1 LLIKYMLNQGLKD
14 LLRIVS
20 RKPNPGPIGTLGPLL
35 DEK

>member
-1 LLIKYMLNQGLKD
+1 MEYMLNEGSKD

-20 RKPNPGPIGTLGPLL
+20 RKPNPGPTLGPLL